1 MAKTTSTDLSTPRQL
16 VLPGNLK
23 QIAVAEIRRMIFAR
37 ELQPGARIEQ
47 EAIADQIG
55 MSKIPVREALS
66 ALVAE
71 GLVEMIPRR
80 GAFVVPL
87 TKQDVEDQYWLLAHI
102 SGRAAELA
110 TQKMTEDALD
120 ELTALADA
128 MERAATPSERQEL
141 TFRFHSLINHAA
153 DAPRI
158 TAVLRILGSPI
169 PVEFY
174 ESSPDTVADVDAE
187 HRALLAA
194 FRTRSSSA
202 ARSAMEQHFLGGAE
216 YAIDALEAQ
225 GFWND

>member
-1 MAKTTSTDLSTPRQL
+1 MADANGAATSRRQL

-23 QIAVAEIRRMIFAR
+23 QVAVAEIRRMIFAR

-47 EAIADQIG
+47 ETLADQLG

-71 GLVEMIPRR
+71 GLVETIPRR

-110 TQKMTEDALD
+110 AIRMTPETLA
-120 ELTALADA
+120 ELTSLADD
-128 MERAATPSERQEL
+128 MEDTRDTAERQEL
-141 TFRFHSLINHAA
+141 NFRFHSIINHAA
-153 DAPRI
+153 GSPRI
-158 TAVLRILGSPI
+158 AAVLRLLGSPI

-174 ESSPDTVADVDAE
+174 ESSPQTVGVVDAE
-187 HRALLAA
+187 HRTLLAA
-194 FRTRSSSA
+194 FRQRSGAA
-202 ARSAMEQHFLGGAE
+202 ARSAMEAHFLGGAT
-216 YAIDALEAQ
+216 YAIDTLEAQ
-225 GFWND
+225 GFWDD